1 VAHLAPLRKNLRE
14 YRFDV
19 HEAVI
24 DGPKLAARFTIHARM
39 RRDRTVVT
47 EVHLFGELLPD
58 GRLRRT
64 DQLTRTVTTGTPGA
78 TP

>member
-1 VAHLAPLRKNLRE
+1 
-14 YRFDV
+14 
-19 HEAVI
+19 
-24 DGPKLAARFTIHARM
+24 M

-64 DQLTRTVTTGTPGA
+64 DQLTRTITTGAPDRPGA
-78 TP
+78 TQ